1 MGSVI
6 KKIDLT
12 NYSELYEEVQNHF
25 EQLEREQEN
34 LVDSSSFNLVLLAK
48 KYDDYFLDPI
58 VGFFLPGIGDF
69 ISSIAA
75 LPALHVAMFK
85 LRSIK
90 LSIAILYI
98 TILDVL
104 CGIIPFAGD
113 IVDAFY
119 KSNKK
124 ACRWIVGYIEEDPET
139 LSEINKAATWGVV
152 VLAILGVIIYA
163 LFSLIMSIY
172 HWFAGILS

>member
-1 MGSVI
+1 MGLVI

-12 NYSELYEEVQNHF
+12 EYAELHQEVQNHF
-25 EQLEREQEN
+25 EQIEKGKDN
-34 LVDSSSFNLVLLAK
+34 LLDSTSFNMVWLAK

-58 VGFFLPGIGDF
+58 VGLVLPGVGDF
-69 ISSIAA
+69 LSSLAA

-104 CGIIPFAGD
+104 CGVIPFAGD
-113 IVDAFY
+113 IVDFFY

-124 ACRWIVGYIEEDPET
+124 ACRWIIGYIDEDPET

-172 HWFAGILS
+172 HWFAGIFS

>member
-1 MGSVI
+1 MGSVL

-12 NYSELYEEVQNHF
+12 KYSEMYGEVEKHF
-25 EQLEREQEN
+25 EQLEKEEDN
-34 LVDSSSFNLVLLAK
+34 LMESASFNAVRLAK
-48 KYDDYFLDPI
+48 NYDDFFLDPI
-58 VGFFLPGIGDF
+58 VGFILPGFGDF
-69 ISSIAA
+69 ISSIAS
-75 LPALHVAMFK
+75 LPSLYVAMFK
-85 LRSIK
+85 LRSVK

-104 CGIIPFAGD
+104 CGVIPFAGD

-124 ACRWIVGYIEEDPET
+124 ACRWIVGYVEQDQDTI
-139 LSEINKAATWGVV
+139 SEINKAATWGVV
-152 VLAILGVIIYA
+152 VLAILGIIIYA

-172 HWFAGILS
+172 HWFAGIF